1 MAKSKKQFKA
11 ADPYQEITDRIIT
24 IMEGGRIP
32 WIKPWNDTSAFCNF
46 DEAHNAITGRNYSG
60 VNAVLLGMLSTE
72 YPTAAW
78 LTFKQAKEIGATVR
92 KGEKGVGIIFFKT
105 WEKKETVGGEEK
117 VTAIPMPKKFTV
129 FNIAQCDNV
138 DASKLTKKQSID
150 HAEAPQSVAL
160 DFALAAGAEVKHGG
174 NQAYYRGGKSDYIK
188 MPVIDQFKD
197 EDAYAATLLHE
208 LTHWTKHKSRLD
220 RPNHVTSGDTIYA
233 KEELIA
239 ELGSVFLANS
249 LGIKVEEA
257 QHAAYLQSWLECL
270 KSDNKFI
277 VQAASQAQKAA
288 NLLHELAEKSEQPVA
303 A

>member
-11 ADPYQEITDRIIT
+11 ADPYQEITDRMIE
-24 IMEGGRIP
+24 IMEGGKIP
-32 WIKPWNDTSAFCNF
+32 WVKPWGDKSAFCNF

-60 VNAVLLGMLSTE
+60 INALVLGMLSTQ
-72 YPTAAW
+72 YPTGGW
-78 LTFKQAKEIGATVR
+78 LTFKQAKDIGATVR
-92 KGEKGVGIIFFKT
+92 KGEKGVGVIFYKT
-105 WEKKETVGGEEK
+105 WEKSEIIGGIEK
-117 VTAIPMPKKFTV
+117 VQKIPMPKKFTV

-138 DASKLTKKQSID
+138 DESKLTKKLPID
-150 HAEAPQSVAL
+150 HAEAPKSTAL
-160 DFALAAGAEVKHGG
+160 DFAEAAGATVNHGG

-188 MPVIDQFKD
+188 MPMLDQFKD

-249 LGIKVEEA
+249 LGIKVEMA
-257 QHAAYLQSWLECL
+257 QHAAYLQSWLQCL
-270 KSDNKFI
+270 KDDKKFI

-288 NLLHELAEKSEQPVA
+288 DLLHELAETSQQSEA